1 MSESDFDD
9 FDIGPQADEA
19 ADFTHDSYYYEED
32 SNIETMEFGDLYV
45 EEDLADEDEVYDEN
59 DVYDD
64 FADEVERGDWDGEW
78 DGDDWDEDE

>member
-1 MSESDFDD
+1 MSESEFDD

-19 ADFTHDSYYYEED
+19 ADPYEHEWHYED
-32 SNIETMEFGDLYV
+32 ISDIEEHTYGDLYV
-45 EEDLADEDEVYDEN
+45 EEDLADEDESDYE

-64 FADEVERGDWDGEW
+64 FVDEDVRGDWDGEF